1 MRIVRHDK
9 CHVVELADGSRWRIW
24 PADFTD
30 TLQWLP
36 TSEIDVIK
44 AAGVSETLCS
54 HMLVN
59 RSDGSRVRVVDAD
72 TRWPIETVREVLKD
86 G

>member
-9 CHVVELADGSRWRIW
+9 CDVVELADGSRWRIW

-36 TSEIDVIK
+36 TSEIDVVK
-44 AAGVSETLCS
+44 AGEVSRTPCS

-59 RSDGSRVRVVDAD
+59 RSDGSRVRVIDAD
-72 TRWPIETVREVLKD
+72 MRWSIETVREVLRH